1 MRCSQEF
8 GEKLRQL
15 RTESKLSLRG
25 LADATEVS
33 FSYLCKIETGALPPP
48 SERLITK
55 LSTTLNADKEELMV
69 LAGRLPSYVREELR
83 KRGIS
88 EFGPRI
94 RELRTRAGMSQSGLA
109 AKADIDPTYLSKI
122 ESGTKHPPSRKII
135 LRLACALNV
144 DGKELLALAGRIPP
158 NGNIKASGHLRRI
171 SMARHK

>member
-15 RTESKLSLRG
+15 RTEAKLSLRK
-25 LADATEVS
+25 LADATDVN
-33 FSYLCKIETGALPPP
+33 FSYLSKIETGVLPPP

-55 LSTTLNADKEELMV
+55 LAATLNADKEELMA

-83 KRGIS
+83 ERGIS
-88 EFGPRI
+88 KFGPRI
-94 RELRTRAGMSQSGLA
+94 KKLRTRAGMSQSSLA

-122 ESGTKHPPSRKII
+122 EGGTKPPPSRKII
-135 LRLACALNV
+135 LCLAKALNV

-158 NGNIKASGHLRRI
+158 QGNIKAHGLSRSL
-171 SMARHK
+171 